1 MARRPRRELL
11 APQDYSARVTYR
23 RPNASYAALSRGIGT
38 FLTRRGLAPKESVTL
53 TVRGRVSGQPRSI
66 PILCTAHAGADYLVS
81 LAGES
86 EWVRN
91 VRAAHGDVAI
101 QRRVSRPAVLVELP
115 SGERPDVLAAYLRA
129 GRARSSAAS
138 YARQLRYYFGFDHE
152 PTSEELA
159 AIADYY
165 PVFRVDYS

>member
-1 MARRPRRELL
+1 MSQRILIVDDEESIRTSLHRLLEYKEYETRVAEDGFRALDILAEEPIDLVLLDIKMPRMDGLEVLQKIRER
-11 APQDYSARVTYR
+11 SADPFVVIIT
-23 RPNASYAALSRGIGT
+23 
-38 FLTRRGLAPKESVTL
+38 
-53 TVRGRVSGQPRSI
+53 
-66 PILCTAHAGADYLVS
+66 
-81 LAGES
+81 
-86 EWVRN
+86 
-91 VRAAHGDVAI
+91 AHGDVAI

-115 SGERPDVLAAYLRA
+115 SAERPEVLAAYLHA